1 MSDSRFNAAGRLADF
16 FVDSKLTPLV
26 ILGVALFGTMAL
38 LLTPREENPQI
49 VVPAAQVSVT
59 LPGASAQEVEN
70 LLLTPLEAALSGMPD
85 VEHTYGTASNSLAS
99 VQVEFDVG
107 ISKEAALVRVYDK
120 VEQLRPHLPA
130 QAGAPTVT
138 PIDADDVPVVTITL
152 ASTDYDDYALKR
164 IADRMAERLR
174 SVRGVSIVQVYGGRD
189 RELRVE
195 IEPERM
201 QAFGVTL
208 DQGLARLAASNF
220 AGPVGDI
227 TLQGQRAGV
236 YLDSQLGSLE
246 DLQRLVVGESDGRLI
261 YLEDVAET
269 VDGPPQDRRSMA
281 RLALGPADPLFP
293 ALGGD
298 EMPAVTIAVAKKAGE
313 NAVRIGHE
321 VQRRVKRMQSEF
333 VPAGVQIVT
342 TRNDG
347 DKADDAVNT
356 LVEHLGIAILAV
368 VGTLLLTLGWREGL
382 MVMLVVPLVMLTVIM
397 ADGFAGVTINRV
409 ALFALI
415 LALGSLVDDAI
426 VVVENIHRHYT
437 DNPGGDRR
445 AMAVQAVAE
454 IGNATNF
461 ATFSMMAVF
470 AAMIVVSGMPGEFF
484 FPIVVNLPTA
494 MFTSLVFAYVVT
506 PWAARRW
513 LRPKPL
519 LADFSAQSA
528 QAYGVYDRILCLLL
542 DRPLLR
548 RGLYIAMA
556 ALIGLTS
563 LMPAWQY
570 LRPSGPVGEKSFL
583 GLLMTFLPKDDINT
597 FNIFIDLPENA
608 SVEQTDALVRDVG
621 RELRATPEV
630 TNYLVAL
637 AQPGVTDLSNLL
649 RGSLNRRSAHQAEVR
664 VNLIHR
670 GQRARTS
677 MQVVADLRPRLHA
690 VSRSYPGSV
699 IRTFD
704 DPPGPP
710 SRAKLLAEVYGN
722 DPDDMR
728 RVAADVRAQFEATP
742 GVAEVFDSVAKPVR
756 RHRVVVDEEKA
767 ALSGVS
773 PRQLAD
779 VLQVLFEGV
788 SVGRVH
794 LPDERNVVPIR
805 IQVPRRDELR
815 PQDLD
820 RIQVSNAAGQ
830 IVPVSELVRVVPD
843 YEDVPILHKDNE
855 RVIFVGSEYLTGAGL
870 YAVLDLNQRLESVKD
885 GAGRPLRVGNLGLY
899 DEPPD
904 TIAGTN
910 MLWEGETRMMLDAYR
925 DMTYALLLAISVVYL
940 MLVAYYRSFAI
951 PLVALAALPLAF
963 IGVFPGHLVMGAEF
977 SGASMVGII
986 ALVGMVVRA
995 SLLIIE
1001 FGREAE
1007 AQGMSL
1013 REAMRTA
1020 CALRLRPIVLT
1031 SLTNMLGAT
1040 VMLLDP
1046 VFRGLAISVIFGTA
1060 FSTGLTMI
1068 VVPALYYAYRQR
1080 LLSRAAVA

>member
-1 MSDSRFNAAGRLADF
+1 
-16 FVDSKLTPLV
+16 
-26 ILGVALFGTMAL
+26 
-38 LLTPREENPQI
+38 
-49 VVPAAQVSVT
+49 
-59 LPGASAQEVEN
+59 
-70 LLLTPLEAALSGMPD
+70 
-85 VEHTYGTASNSLAS
+85 
-99 VQVEFDVG
+99 
-107 ISKEAALVRVYDK
+107 
-120 VEQLRPHLPA
+120 
-130 QAGAPTVT
+130 
-138 PIDADDVPVVTITL
+138 
-152 ASTDYDDYALKR
+152 
-164 IADRMAERLR
+164 
-174 SVRGVSIVQVYGGRD
+174 
-189 RELRVE
+189 
-195 IEPERM
+195 
-201 QAFGVTL
+201 
-208 DQGLARLAASNF
+208 
-220 AGPVGDI
+220 
-227 TLQGQRAGV
+227 
-236 YLDSQLGSLE
+236 
-246 DLQRLVVGESDGRLI
+246 
-261 YLEDVAET
+261 
-269 VDGPPQDRRSMA
+269 MA
-281 RLALGPADPLFP
+281 RLAFGPADPRF
-293 ALGGD
+293 ATLGGQ
-298 EMPAVTIAVAKKAGE
+298 ELQAVTIAVSKKSGE
-313 NAVRIGHE
+313 NAVRIGHQIE
-321 VQRRVKRMQSEF
+321 QRVLRMQRQF
-333 VPAGVQIVT
+333 VPASVQVVT

-382 MVMLVVPLVMLTVIM
+382 MVLLVVPLVMLTVVM

-426 VVVENIHRHYT
+426 VVVENIYRHYT

-454 IGNATNF
+454 VGNATNF

-484 FPIVVNLPTA
+484 FPIVFNLPTA
-494 MFTSLVFAYVVT
+494 MFTSLLFAYMVT

-519 LADFSAQSA
+519 LGDFQTHSA
-528 QAYGVYDRILCLLL
+528 QAYGAYDRVLCLLL
-542 DRPLLR
+542 DRPLAR
-548 RGLYIAMA
+548 RALYIAMA
-556 ALIGLTS
+556 GLVALS
-563 LMPAWQY
+563 ALMPAWQY
-570 LRPSGPVGEKSFL
+570 LRPAGPVGEKSLL

-597 FNIFIDLPENA
+597 FNIFIDLPENV
-608 SVEQTDALVRDVG
+608 SVEQTDALVREVG
-621 RELRATPEV
+621 GELRATPEV
-630 TNYLVAL
+630 SNYLVAL

-649 RGSLNRRSAHQAEVR
+649 RGSLNRHAPYQAEVR

-670 GQRARTS
+670 GERSRTS
-677 MQVVADLRPRLHA
+677 LDIVAELRPRLHA
-690 VSRSYPGSV
+690 VSQRYPGSV

-710 SRAKLLAEVYGN
+710 SRAKVLAEVYGT
-722 DPDDMR
+722 DQDDMR
-728 RVAADVRAQFEATP
+728 RVAADVRTQFEATP
-742 GVAEVFDSVAKPVR
+742 GVAEVFDSVTAPVH

-773 PRQLAD
+773 SRQIAD

-788 SVGRVH
+788 AVGRVH

-820 RIQVSNAAGQ
+820 RIQLSNAAGQ
-830 IVPVSELVRVVPD
+830 IVPLSELVHVVAD
-843 YEDVPILHKDNE
+843 HEDEPILHKDNE

-870 YAVLDLNQRLESVKD
+870 YAVLGLNERLGEIRGSQ
-885 GAGRPLRVGNLGLY
+885 GMPLRVGNLGLY

-904 TIAGTN
+904 TIRGTN

-963 IGVFPGHLVMGAEF
+963 IGVFPGHLIMGAEF

-1001 FGREAE
+1001 FGRDAE
-1007 AQGMSL
+1007 AQGMTL

-1031 SLTNMLGAT
+1031 STTNILGAT

-1046 VFRGLAISVIFGTA
+1046 VFQGLAISVIFGTL

-1080 LLSRAAVA
+1080 LLRAAVV

>member
-1 MSDSRFNAAGRLADF
+1 MSDPRFNVAGRLASF

-26 ILGVALFGTMAL
+26 ILGVSLFGTLAL

-49 VVPAAQVSVT
+49 LVPAAQVSVA
-59 LPGASAQEVEN
+59 LPGASAQEVER
-70 LLLTPLEAALSGMPD
+70 LLLTPLEAALSEMPD
-85 VEHTYGTASNSLAS
+85 VKHTYGTASNSLAS

-107 ISKEAALVRVYDK
+107 VPKEAALVRVYDK
-120 VEQLRPHLPA
+120 VEQLRPRLPP

-152 ASTDYDDYALKR
+152 ASAEYDDHALKR
-164 IADRMAERLR
+164 VADRMAERLR

-195 IEPERM
+195 VEPERM
-201 QAFGVTL
+201 QAFGITL
-208 DQGLARLAASNF
+208 DQGLARLAASNL
-220 AGPVGDI
+220 ARPVGDI
-227 TLQGQRAGV
+227 TERGERAGV
-236 YLDSQLGSLE
+236 YLDNQLASLE
-246 DLQRLVVGESDGRLI
+246 DLRHLVVGESKGRLI
-261 YLEDVAET
+261 YLEDVAEII
-269 VDGPPQDRRSMA
+269 DGPPQDRHSMA
-281 RLALGPADPLFP
+281 RLAFGAADPRFA
-293 ALGGD
+293 ALGGQ
-298 EMPAVTIAVAKKAGE
+298 ELPAVTIAVAKKSGQ
-313 NAVRIGHE
+313 NAVRIGQQ
-321 VQRRVKRMQSEF
+321 VQERVLRMQRQF
-333 VPAGVQIVT
+333 VPASVQVVT

-356 LVEHLGIAILAV
+356 LVEHLAVAILAV

-382 MVMLVVPLVMLTVIM
+382 MVMLVVPLVMLTVVM

-426 VVVENIHRHYT
+426 VVVENIYRHYT
-437 DNPGGDRR
+437 DNPAGDRR
-445 AMAVQAVAE
+445 AMAVLAVAE

-484 FPIVVNLPTA
+484 FPIVFNLPTA
-494 MFTSLVFAYVVT
+494 MFTSLLFAYVVT

-519 LADFSAQSA
+519 LGDFQAHSA
-528 QAYGVYDRILCLLL
+528 QAYGAYDRVLCLLL
-542 DRPLLR
+542 DRPLAR
-548 RGLYIAMA
+548 RALYVAMVGLIALSA
-556 ALIGLTS
+556 

-570 LRPSGPVGEKSFL
+570 LRPSGPVGEKSLL
-583 GLLMTFLPKDDINT
+583 GLLMTFLPKDDVNT
-597 FNIFIDLPENA
+597 FNIFVDLPENA
-608 SVEQTDALVRDVG
+608 SVEQTDALVREVG

-630 TNYLVAL
+630 SNYLVAL

-649 RGSLNRRSAHQAEVR
+649 RGSLNRYAPYQAEVR

-670 GQRARTS
+670 RQRARTS
-677 MQVVADLRPRLHA
+677 LDIVAELRPRLHA
-690 VSRSYPGSV
+690 VSQRYPGSV

-710 SRAKLLAEVYGN
+710 SRAKVLAEVYGT
-722 DPDDMR
+722 DQDDMR
-728 RVAADVRAQFEATP
+728 RVAADVLTQFEATA
-742 GVAEVFDSVAKPVR
+742 GVAEVFDSVTEPVH

-773 PRQLAD
+773 SRQIAD

-788 SVGRVH
+788 AVGRVH

-820 RIQVSNAAGQ
+820 RIQLSNAAGQ
-830 IVPVSELVRVVPD
+830 IVPLSELVHVVAD
-843 YEDVPILHKDNE
+843 REDEPILHKDNE

-870 YAVLDLNQRLESVKD
+870 YAVLGLNQRLAAVEGSQ
-885 GAGRPLRVGNLGLY
+885 GQPLRVGNLGLY

-904 TIAGTN
+904 TIRGTN

-925 DMTYALLLAISVVYL
+925 DMTYALLLAICVVYL

-963 IGVFPGHLVMGAEF
+963 IGVFPGHLIMGAEF

-1001 FGREAE
+1001 FGRDAE
-1007 AQGMSL
+1007 AQGMTL

-1031 SLTNMLGAT
+1031 SLTNILGAT

-1046 VFRGLAISVIFGTA
+1046 VFQGLAISVIFGTL

-1080 LLSRAAVA
+1080 LLRVAAV

>member
-1 MSDSRFNAAGRLADF
+1 
-16 FVDSKLTPLV
+16 
-26 ILGVALFGTMAL
+26 
-38 LLTPREENPQI
+38 
-49 VVPAAQVSVT
+49 
-59 LPGASAQEVEN
+59 
-70 LLLTPLEAALSGMPD
+70 
-85 VEHTYGTASNSLAS
+85 
-99 VQVEFDVG
+99 
-107 ISKEAALVRVYDK
+107 
-120 VEQLRPHLPA
+120 
-130 QAGAPTVT
+130 
-138 PIDADDVPVVTITL
+138 
-152 ASTDYDDYALKR
+152 
-164 IADRMAERLR
+164 MAERLR
-174 SVRGVSIVQVYGGRD
+174 SVRGVSIVQTYGGRD

-195 IEPERM
+195 VEPERM
-201 QAFGVTL
+201 QAFGITL
-208 DQGLARLAASNF
+208 DQGLARLAASNL
-220 AGPVGDI
+220 ARPVGDI
-227 TLQGQRAGV
+227 TERGERAGV
-236 YLDSQLGSLE
+236 YLDNQLGSLE
-246 DLQRLVVGESDGRLI
+246 DLQRLVVGESEGRLI
-261 YLEDVAET
+261 YLEDVAQI
-269 VDGPPQDRRSMA
+269 VDGPPQDRHSMA
-281 RLALGPADPLFP
+281 RLAFGPSDTRFA
-293 ALGGD
+293 ALGGQ
-298 EMPAVTIAVAKKAGE
+298 ELPAVTIAVAKKAGE
-313 NAVRIGHE
+313 NAVRIGQQIQE
-321 VQRRVKRMQSEF
+321 RVLRMQREF
-333 VPAGVQIVT
+333 VPASVQVVT

-382 MVMLVVPLVMLTVIM
+382 MVMLVVPLVMLTVVM

-426 VVVENIHRHYT
+426 VVVENIYRHYT

-445 AMAVQAVAE
+445 AMAVLAVAE

-484 FPIVVNLPTA
+484 FPIVFNLPTA
-494 MFTSLVFAYVVT
+494 MFTSLLFAYIVT

-519 LADFSAQSA
+519 LGDFQAHSA
-528 QAYGVYDRILCLLL
+528 QAYGAYDRVLCVLL
-542 DRPLLR
+542 DRPLAR

-556 ALIGLTS
+556 GLVALS
-563 LMPAWQY
+563 ALMPAWQY
-570 LRPSGPVGEKSFL
+570 LRPSGPVGEKSML

-649 RGSLNRRSAHQAEVR
+649 RGSLNRHAPYQAEVR
-664 VNLIHR
+664 VNLLHR

-677 MQVVADLRPRLHA
+677 LDIVAELRPRLHVVA
-690 VSRSYPGSV
+690 QRYPGSV

-710 SRAKLLAEVYGN
+710 SRAKVLAEVYGT
-722 DPDDMR
+722 DQDDMR

-742 GVAEVFDSVAKPVR
+742 GVAEVFDSVTVPVH

-773 PRQLAD
+773 SRQIAD

-788 SVGRVH
+788 TVGRVH

-820 RIQVSNAAGQ
+820 RIQLSNAHGQ
-830 IVPVSELVRVVPD
+830 IVPLSELVHVVPD
-843 YEDVPILHKDNE
+843 HEDAPILHKDNE

-870 YAVLDLNQRLESVKD
+870 YAVLDLNQRLAGVK
-885 GAGRPLRVGNLGLY
+885 GSQERPLRVGNLGLY

-977 SGASMVGII
+977 SGASMIGII

-1001 FGREAE
+1001 FGRDAE
-1007 AQGMSL
+1007 TQGMTL

-1031 SLTNMLGAT
+1031 SLTNILGAT
-1040 VMLLDP
+1040 VMLVDP
-1046 VFRGLAISVIFGTA
+1046 VFQGLAISVIFGTL

-1080 LLSRAAVA
+1080 LLRAAAG

>member
-1 MSDSRFNAAGRLADF
+1 MSGSQFNVAGRLAGA
-16 FVDSKLTPLV
+16 FVDSKLTPLL
-26 ILGVALFGTMAL
+26 ILGVLAFGTLAL

-49 VVPAAQVSVT
+49 LVPAAQVSVA
-59 LPGASAQEVEN
+59 LPGASAQEVER
-70 LLLTPLEAALSGMPD
+70 LLLTPLEAALSEMPD
-85 VEHTYGTASNSLAS
+85 VEHTYGTASNALAS

-107 ISKEAALVRVYDK
+107 VPKEAALVRVYDK
-120 VEQLRPHLPA
+120 VEQLRPRLPP
-130 QAGAPTVT
+130 QAGAPAIT
-138 PIDADDVPVVTITL
+138 PIDADDVPVVTVTL
-152 ASTDYDDYALKR
+152 AGAAYDDYALKR
-164 IADRMAERLR
+164 IAERMAERLR
-174 SVRGVSIVQVYGGRD
+174 SVRGVSIVQVYGGHD

-208 DQGLARLAASNF
+208 DQGLARLAASNL
-220 AGPVGDI
+220 ALAVGDI
-227 TLQGQRAGV
+227 TEHGERAGV
-236 YLDSQLGSLE
+236 YLDNLLASRQ
-246 DLQRLVVGESDGRLI
+246 DLLRLVVGESGGRLI
-261 YLEDVAET
+261 YLEDVAQL
-269 VDGPPQDRRSMA
+269 VDGPPQHPRSMA
-281 RLALGPADPLFP
+281 RLAFGPADARFVT
-293 ALGGD
+293 LGGT
-298 EMPAVTIAVAKKAGE
+298 ELPAVTIAVAKKAGE

-321 VQRRVKRMQSEF
+321 VQARVRHMQREM
-333 VPAGVQIVT
+333 VPAGVEVVT

-356 LVEHLGIAILAV
+356 LVEHLGIAIITV

-382 MVMLVVPLVMLTVIM
+382 MVMLVVPLVMLSVVM

-426 VVVENIHRHYT
+426 VVVENIYRHYT
-437 DNPGGDRR
+437 DNPSGDRR
-445 AMAVQAVAE
+445 AMAVLAVAE

-484 FPIVVNLPTA
+484 FPIVFNLPTA

-519 LADFSAQSA
+519 LGDFQAHSAH
-528 QAYGVYDRILCLLL
+528 AYGAYDRVLCLLL
-542 DRPLLR
+542 DRPRAR
-548 RGLYIAMA
+548 RALYIAMC
-556 ALIGLTS
+556 ALIALAA

-570 LRPSGPVGEKSFL
+570 LRPAGPVGEKSFL
-583 GLLMTFLPKDDINT
+583 GLLMTFLPKDDVNT
-597 FNIFIDLPENA
+597 FNIFVDLPEHA
-608 SVEQTDALVRDVG
+608 SVETTDALVRDLG

-630 TNYLVAL
+630 ENYLVAL

-649 RGSLNRRSAHQAEVR
+649 RGSLSRHGAHQAEVR
-664 VNLIHR
+664 VNLSHR
-670 GQRARTS
+670 AKRKRTS
-677 MQVVADLRPRLHA
+677 LDIVAELRTRLHA
-690 VSRSYPGSV
+690 LSLRYPGSV

-710 SRAKLLAEVYGN
+710 SRAKVLAEVYGT
-722 DPDDMR
+722 DLAQMR
-728 RVAADVRAQFEATP
+728 QVADKVRGEFAATP
-742 GVAEVFDSVAKPVR
+742 GMAEVFDSVTEPVR

-767 ALSGVS
+767 ALSGVNT
-773 PRQLAD
+773 RQIAD
-779 VLQVLFEGV
+779 VLSVLFDGAT
-788 SVGRVH
+788 VGRVH

-805 IQVPRRDELR
+805 IEVPQREELR

-820 RIQVSNAAGQ
+820 RIQLGNAAGQ
-830 IVPVSELVRVVPD
+830 VVPLSELVRV
-843 YEDVPILHKDNE
+843 EDTREDEPILHKDNE
-855 RVIFVGSEYLTGAGL
+855 RVIFVGGEYLTGAGL
-870 YAVLDLNQRLESVKD
+870 YAVLGLNDRLRAIDVGGGE
-885 GAGRPLRVGNLGLY
+885 LRIGNLGLY
-899 DEPPD
+899 DQAPD
-904 TIAGTN
+904 TIGGTN
-910 MLWEGETRMMLDAYR
+910 VLWEGETRMMLDAYR

-940 MLVAYYRSFAI
+940 MLVAYYRSFAV

-963 IGVFPGHLVMGAEF
+963 IGVFPGHLLMGAEF

-1001 FGREAE
+1001 FGRDAE
-1007 AQGMSL
+1007 AQGMTL

-1031 SLTNMLGAT
+1031 SLTNILGAT

-1046 VFRGLAISVIFGTA
+1046 VFRGLAISVIFGTL

-1080 LLSRAAVA
+1080 LLRAAAG

>member
-1 MSDSRFNAAGRLADF
+1 MSEPKFNVAGRLAGL
-16 FVDSKLTPLV
+16 FVDSKLTPLL
-26 ILGVALFGTMAL
+26 ILGVLAFGTLAL

-49 VVPAAQVSVT
+49 LVPAAQVSVA
-59 LPGASAQEVEN
+59 LPGASAEEVER
-70 LLLTPLEAALSGMPD
+70 LLLTPLEAALSEMPD
-85 VEHTYGTASNSLAS
+85 VEHTYGTASNALAS

-107 ISKEAALVRVYDK
+107 VPKEAALVRVYDK
-120 VEQLRPHLPA
+120 VAQLRPRLPA
-130 QAGAPTVT
+130 QAGQPAIT
-138 PIDADDVPVVTITL
+138 PIDADDVPVVTVTL
-152 ASTDYDDYALKR
+152 AGAAYDDYALKR
-164 IADRMAERLR
+164 IAERMAERLR
-174 SVRGVSIVQVYGGRD
+174 SVRGVSIVQVYGGHD
-189 RELRVE
+189 RELRVQ

-208 DQGLARLAASNF
+208 DQGLARLAASNL
-220 AGPVGDI
+220 ALSVGDI
-227 TLQGQRAGV
+227 TEGGKRADV
-236 YLDSQLGSLE
+236 YLDNLLGSAQ
-246 DLQRLVVGESDGRLI
+246 DLLRLVVGESDGRLI
-261 YLEDVAET
+261 YLEDVAQL
-269 VDGPPQDRRSMA
+269 VDGPPQHPRSMA
-281 RLALGPADPLFP
+281 RLAFGPADARFA
-293 ALGGD
+293 ALGGT
-298 EMPAVTIAVAKKAGE
+298 ELPAVTIAVAKKAGE

-321 VQRRVKRMQSEF
+321 VQARMRHMQREM
-333 VPAGVQIVT
+333 VPAGVEVVT

-356 LVEHLGIAILAV
+356 LVEHLGIAIVTV

-382 MVMLVVPLVMLTVIM
+382 MVMLVVPLVMLSVVM

-426 VVVENIHRHYT
+426 VVVENIYRHYS
-437 DNPGGDRR
+437 DNPTGDRR
-445 AMAVQAVAE
+445 ALAVLAVAE

-484 FPIVVNLPTA
+484 FPIVFNLPTA

-519 LADFSAQSA
+519 LGDFQAHSA
-528 QAYGVYDRILCLLL
+528 QAYGAYDRVLCVLL
-542 DRPLLR
+542 DRPRAR
-548 RGLYIAMA
+548 RALYVAMGT
-556 ALIGLTS
+556 LIGLAA

-570 LRPSGPVGEKSFL
+570 LRPAGPVGEKSFL
-583 GLLMTFLPKDDINT
+583 GLLMTFLPKDDVNT
-597 FNIFIDLPENA
+597 FNVFVDLPEHA
-608 SVEQTDALVRDVG
+608 SVERTDALVREIG

-630 TNYLVAL
+630 KNYLVAL

-649 RGSLNRRSAHQAEVR
+649 RGSLSRYGAHQAEVR
-664 VNLIHR
+664 VNLSHR
-670 GQRARTS
+670 RERERTS
-677 MQVVADLRPRLHA
+677 LEIVAELRGRLHA
-690 VSRSYPGSV
+690 LSLQHPGSV

-710 SRAKLLAEVYGN
+710 SRAKVLAEVYGT
-722 DPDDMR
+722 DLAQMR
-728 RVAADVRAQFEATP
+728 QVADRVREEFAATP
-742 GVAEVFDSVAKPVR
+742 GMAEVFDSVTEPVR

-767 ALSGVS
+767 ALSGVTT
-773 PRQLAD
+773 RQIAD
-779 VLQVLFEGV
+779 VLKVLFDGV
-788 SVGRVH
+788 TVGRAH

-805 IQVPRRDELR
+805 IEVPRHEELR
-815 PQDLD
+815 PQELD
-820 RIQVSNAAGQ
+820 RIQLGNAVGQ
-830 IVPVSELVRVVPD
+830 VVPLSELVRVEETH
-843 YEDVPILHKDNE
+843 EDEPILHKDNE
-855 RVIFVGSEYLTGAGL
+855 RVIFVGGEYLTGAGL
-870 YAVLDLNQRLESVKD
+870 YAVLGLNERLREIDV
-885 GAGRPLRVGNLGLY
+885 AGGGLRIGNLGLY

-904 TIAGTN
+904 TIGGTN
-910 MLWEGETRMMLDAYR
+910 VLWEGETRMMLDAYR

-963 IGVFPGHLVMGAEF
+963 IGVFPGHLLMGAEF

-1001 FGREAE
+1001 FGRDAE
-1007 AQGMSL
+1007 AQGMTL

-1031 SLTNMLGAT
+1031 SLTNILGAT

-1046 VFRGLAISVIFGTA
+1046 VFRGLAISVIFGTL

-1080 LLSRAAVA
+1080 LLRAAVV